1 MNVIGIVG
9 IRQVEFRFG
18 GEMTRINI
26 ENVENVMFVGSAI
39 IFRTFFPITFES
51 GNLSSQF
58 FFNNWDVIQISIQ
71 LLNIYFFC

>member
-1 MNVIGIVG
+1 MNVITVG

-18 GEMTRINI
+18 DEMTRINI

-51 GNLSSQF
+51 GNFSSQF
-58 FFNNWDVIQISIQ
+58 FF
-71 LLNIYFFC
+71 